1 MLQKNRIK
9 LSYVRLENVE
19 KDSLDLV
26 FPFYAYVFNDSLL
39 VKNRFNLFQIYLRS
53 FEIFSCV
60 IWMI

>member
-26 FPFYAYVFNDSLL
+26 FPFYAYVFNDSLF